1 MRDRTRDL
9 EQIQERET
17 EDGPRRAGTILVATL
32 AVVALTFAL
41 GLVVGRAEELPA
53 SGGGADD
60 PLDRLTAP
68 TPDGKPPGVSANGGV
83 EATELTFP
91 EALTGEEDRP
101 EVLAALRA
109 AALEEESLDGEPSAP
124 GGRATLPAGTAAAKR
139 RDGFGAPSEVDPLA
153 AHANGEH
160 TAVAAPGE
168 PGEFMLQVLSYDD
181 AEAAQKFARELRGHG
196 HGAFVA
202 VADVPGRGRT
212 WRVRI
217 GPFSTMREAEAY
229 RRAFE
234 DAEAMNSFVV
244 RRRDEE

>member
-17 EDGPRRAGTILVATL
+17 EDGPRRAGAILLATL

-41 GLVVGRAEELPA
+41 GMVVGRAEELP
-53 SGGGADD
+53 GAGSAGD

-68 TPDGKPPGVSANGGV
+68 APDAKGQHLSANGGV

-109 AALEEESLDGEPSAP
+109 AALEEESLNGHGAAP
-124 GGRATLPAGTAAAKR
+124 GASAATLAAGTAAAKR
-139 RDGFGAPSEVDPLA
+139 RDVSAAPSEADPLA
-153 AHANGEH
+153 ANANGDRGAEVP
-160 TAVAAPGE
+160 AGE
-168 PGEFMLQVLSYDD
+168 PGEFMLQVLSYDN
-181 AEAAQKFARELRGHG
+181 AEAAQKFARELRGRG

-217 GPFSTMREAEAY
+217 GPFATMREAEAQ